1 MQIDTCEVTIQD
13 IKKNVARVCN
23 QPSHSVPCTG
33 FVGDEFPFIILP
45 LTRDNNERQTQTKSC
60 VASYVIMTSSCTTDR
75 ITVPILTYENPVC
88 VDTIL
93 HTAGSNMAMVY
104 MLPYMLKTWSLYSNI
119 VSTVNFSKVNIYAK
133 SGKVYITESRNIN
146 TVVV

>member
-1 MQIDTCEVTIQD
+1 
-13 IKKNVARVCN
+13 
-23 QPSHSVPCTG
+23 
-33 FVGDEFPFIILP
+33 
-45 LTRDNNERQTQTKSC
+45 
-60 VASYVIMTSSCTTDR
+60 
-75 ITVPILTYENPVC
+75 
-88 VDTIL
+88 
-93 HTAGSNMAMVY
+93 MAIAY